1 MALSEE
7 VQRHEELVDVQIDLD
22 PVYEQA
28 YVDSLASENVESL
41 KAVAKV
47 FREWEAPDDF
57 RQHLGNVL
65 ADLLSWQGY
74 TFSAAPFPLPKPAV
88 IEKVWQADPA
98 ERVGYIAE
106 IFGDSSLAVYA
117 ELYGSVPIEYIQV
130 TTRVEQT
137 PNPDSRVTLMTER
150 DPLGQNRV
158 QLDWRLSPL
167 DKYSIIRSLEI
178 LGAELGRAGLGRLQ
192 ITLAENDP
200 GWPDDLRGGWHHIGT
215 TRMSEDPRQGV
226 VDTNCQVHGVV
237 NLFVA
242 GSSVFSTSGSG
253 TPTLTLVSLALR
265 LADYLKER
273 MR

>member
-1 MALSEE
+1 
-7 VQRHEELVDVQIDLD
+7 
-22 PVYEQA
+22 
-28 YVDSLASENVESL
+28 
-41 KAVAKV
+41 VAKV

-226 VDTNCQVHGVV
+226 VDKNCQVHGVS